1 MRKIMA
7 FLIVSLFVLT
17 AFGISVSAGMNQG
30 AQQQQQQQSAGAT
43 LIITLYYKD
52 GVTPVDN
59 GVVTVKDRDGP
70 YSNSGRTDSSGK
82 IEFSG
87 MIIPTGET
95 HQFTVIAYKP
105 WVFYGREWVL
115 IGKILYG
122 VFDNSK
128 VPGVEI
134 TGEQKTEFTAV
145 LQGGLLQH
153 PLSLPQE
160 EAIVRSL
167 GLL

>member
-1 MRKIMA
+1 MRKIMTL
-7 FLIVSLFVLT
+7 LIASLFVLT
-17 AFGISVSAGMNQG
+17 AFGITVSAAPSQG
-30 AQQQQQQQSAGAT
+30 QQMQQQQSGDST
-43 LIITLYYKD
+43 KLIITLYYKD

-59 GVVTVKDRDGP
+59 GVVKVSDRNGQ
-70 YSNSGRTDSSGK
+70 YSVGGRTDSSGK

-87 MIIPTGET
+87 MLIPLGET

-122 VFDNSK
+122 IYDNSN
-128 VPGVEI
+128 VEGVLV
-134 TGEQKTEFTAV
+134 TGGQTTELTAV

>member
-7 FLIVSLFVLT
+7 FLIASLFVLT
-17 AFGISVSAGMNQG
+17 VFGITVSAGKTQQG
-30 AQQQQQQQSAGAT
+30 AQQQQQSGDST
-43 LIITLYYKD
+43 MLIITLYYKD

-59 GVVTVKDRDGP
+59 GIVNVKDRAGP
-70 YSNSGRTDSSGK
+70 YSNAGRTDSSGK

-87 MIIPTGET
+87 MNVPSGET
-95 HQFTVIAYKP
+95 HEFTVIAYKP
-105 WVFYGREWVL
+105 WLFYGIEWGL

-122 VFDNSK
+122 KFDNTN
-128 VPGVEI
+128 VQGVAVI
-134 TGEQKTEFTAV
+134 GGQTTEYNAV
-145 LQGGLLQH
+145 LQGGLLKH

-160 EAIVRSL
+160 EKLVRSL